1 MSYKPAQIIQP
12 AEGNSKVGHHST
24 EYKVYTISLAS
35 SDSAGVNM
43 CPRALRRSVMERM
56 LNDGL
61 DMQEIAGWAN
71 ERGLSVCS
79 GPCVTWEAGRGR
91 TDPVREARINLTRWL
106 SENPRTFTAYLLRQR
121 DSITRYHAGYQIAA
135 RPNVDSDGK
144 WERICPALFDCDW
157 SFWDYTKLSER
168 LGNVPRNYHL
178 TYSYNDGTLPKDWE
192 RVYKTGSNVA
202 VVFDTV
208 WNPWGGEFG
217 YLPATWTDPN
227 GKVWRV
233 VDGDQLDLRFLD
245 PQDVCVGLRLKGDEE
260 RREDA
265 CDADF
270 AQPVMERAVGSIHP
284 ADAPVGYYLGA

>member
-1 MSYKPAQIIQP
+1 MYHTAQIIQP
-12 AEGNSKVGHHST
+12 AEGNTKVGHHDT
-24 EYKVYTISLAS
+24 DYLVYTISLAS

-43 CPRALRRSVMERM
+43 CPRALRRSAMERM
-56 LNDGL
+56 LNDGM
-61 DMQEIAGWAN
+61 DMQEIAAWAN
-71 ERGLSVCS
+71 PRGLSGCS

-91 TDPVREARINLTRWL
+91 TDPVREARVNLTHWL
-106 SENPRTFTAYLLRQR
+106 VENPRTFKAYLLRQMAATTNR
-121 DSITRYHAGYQIAA
+121 NKGSRIAM
-135 RPNVDSDGK
+135 RPNVDSDWK
-144 WERICPALFDCDW
+144 WERYCPQMFDYGW
-157 SFWDYTKLSER
+157 QLWDYTKLSER
-168 LGNVPRNYHL
+168 LGRVPANYHL

-245 PQDVCVGLRLKGDEE
+245 PVDVCVGLRLKGDEE

-265 CDADF
+265 CDSEF
-270 AQPVMERAVGSIHP
+270 AQPVAERVVGSIHP
-284 ADAPVGYYLGA
+284 ADAPVGYYLGV